1 MTTQLSEALRFTRTP
16 QPTLCK
22 PELLP
27 ISKSQVYQDTTAHS
41 LQTGF
46 IPYHT
51 DNLFRF
57 TRTPQPTHINPSYY
71 RSVNPKFT
79 RTPQPTHCKQGL
91 PLVAHSLFRFTRIPQ
106 PTHVNPQ
113 IKPVSSTSPRT
124 AWSQNAQHNF
134 GQKLPIWLT
143 THAMHTCMPMP
154 YIGVLFSYLLM
165 CPTLPFTDILFT
177 SHRNIYSEYYASL
190 NNNQCA
196 IEQFKQA

>member
-1 MTTQLSEALRFTRTP
+1 MP
-16 QPTLCK
+16 QPTHCK

-46 IPYHT
+46 TPYHT
-51 DNLFRF
+51 NSLFQF
-57 TRTPQPTHINPSYY
+57 TRT
-71 RSVNPKFT
+71 
-79 RTPQPTHCKQGL
+79 L
-91 PLVAHSLFRFTRIPQ
+91 Q

-154 YIGVLFSYLLM
+154 YIAVLFSYSLM
-165 CPTLPFTDILFT
+165 YPTLPFYAHFI
-177 SHRNIYSEYYASL
+177 HVAPKYSL
-190 NNNQCA
+190 
-196 IEQFKQA
+196 